1 MRNET
6 SELYHGEEVIYSASS
21 AATRLDR
28 DVDLRGFSMDTG
40 LKDKVVL
47 ITGATRNHGRASAL
61 AFAEEGA
68 NLLLC
73 TRQSMDLLEETAGMA
88 GQSGVRVVTGQ
99 CDVSSEADVEAFVNM
114 GLSEFGRIDVL
125 VNNAVWRVRESLM
138 ELDDEKWEAALAVNV
153 DALFLTSRA
162 VLPGMVKN
170 QWGRIINYSGIAP
183 FRGVVG
189 QGTLKMAVE
198 GFTRALAKDYGKYNI
213 TANCV
218 GPGSIQVVRTPGQES
233 SPNER
238 TTSLDIPI
246 PRQGTVEECSALAVF
261 LASAQASY
269 ITGQAYLVNG
279 GAHFL

>member
-1 MRNET
+1 
-6 SELYHGEEVIYSASS
+6 
-21 AATRLDR
+21 
-28 DVDLRGFSMDTG
+28 MDTG
-40 LKDKVVL
+40 LKDKVVM

-61 AFAEEGA
+61 AFAQEGA

-73 TRQSMDLLEETAGMA
+73 TRQSMDLLEETASMA
-88 GQSGVRVVTGQ
+88 AGSGVKVVTGQ
-99 CDVSSEADVEAFVNM
+99 CDVSSEADVERFVDM

-125 VNNAVWRVRESLM
+125 VNNAVWRVREGLLD
-138 ELDDEKWEAALAVNV
+138 LDDEKWEAALAVNV
-153 DALFLTSRA
+153 DALFLTCKA
-162 VLPGMVKN
+162 VLPGMVEN

-189 QGTLKMAVE
+189 QGTLKMAAE
-198 GFTRALAKDYGKYNI
+198 GFTRAVAKDYGKFNI
-213 TANCV
+213 TANCI
-218 GPGSIQVVRTPGQES
+218 GPGSIQVVRTPGQEG
-233 SPNER
+233 SPNEGG
-238 TTSLDIPI
+238 TALDIPI